1 MSKQLII
8 VEGNECTGKTTLV
21 EELRGTLDFQGW
33 DTKSLAHRPGNQFQ
47 RYLQEYVS
55 ADRIIFNR
63 AHYAELVYSRLYRN
77 GNPFTRQE
85 IEALETTIEQK
96 GLVIYC
102 SLPVE
107 LIKARLS
114 ERNHREVLKPEP
126 TSLEELEHMGL
137 EFDDVFRNKAVI
149 RYSAVVPD
157 DLTSLLLKVK
167 KWVLSDV

>member
-1 MSKQLII
+1 MS
-8 VEGNECTGKTTLV
+8 
-21 EELRGTLDFQGW
+21 
-33 DTKSLAHRPGNQFQ
+33 A
-47 RYLQEYVS
+47 

-114 ERNHREVLKPEP
+114 ERNQSAEVLKPEP

-157 DLTSLLLKVK
+157 DLTSLLLEEMK
-167 KWVLSDV
+167 KWVSVGCLAQTRVPSNSTAVLTFQFLAFGKLTLCFEPSSYSWPSLNEHLQTASRPG